1 VIERPATRDDLPA
14 IVELYCRYDERYRG
28 GPDTD
33 TGDVTGDWDSPGFDL
48 ADKTLVLEQDGA
60 VVGYAVVD
68 DDGDADTVTAL
79 DRPELDGR
87 LVDWLEARGTA
98 LAHYAPDSDRALNAL
113 FDGRG
118 WQPTRRFWRM
128 RIEHTAAPPRPVW
141 PPGVQVR
148 DYDRPADDRA
158 THALITEAFAEIGGQ
173 RLRPFEQWCSS
184 LLDTEKYD
192 ASLYLVAEQ
201 DGEIV
206 GAALSQDTGDY
217 GFVRQLAVAPA
228 QRGRGVALALL
239 HECFRRH
246 AARGLPATQ
255 LGVDA
260 GNPTGA
266 LVLYERAGMQVNEQF
281 TRWEKPAKG

>member
-1 VIERPATRDDLPA
+1 MIERPATRDDLPA
-14 IVELYCRYDERYRG
+14 IVDLYCRYDERYRG

-48 ADKTLVLEQDGA
+48 ADKTLVLEQEGA

-98 LAHYAPDSDRALNAL
+98 LQHYAPDTDRALNAL
-113 FDGRG
+113 FEGRG
-118 WQPTRRFWRM
+118 WQPGRRFWRM
-128 RIEHTAAPPRPVW
+128 RIEHMAAPPVPVW

-158 THALITEAFAEIGGQ
+158 VHAVITEAFAEIGGQ

-192 ASLYLVAEQ
+192 ATLYLVAEQ
-201 DGEIV
+201 DGEVV
-206 GAALSQDTGDY
+206 GAALSQDTGTTASCGSWPSRPRSADAAWRWRCCTSAS
-217 GFVRQLAVAPA
+217 GGTPPAGSPPRSSAWMRATRPVRSCSTREPA
-228 QRGRGVALALL
+228 CR
-239 HECFRRH
+239 
-246 AARGLPATQ
+246 
-255 LGVDA
+255 
-260 GNPTGA
+260 
-266 LVLYERAGMQVNEQF
+266 
-281 TRWEKPAKG
+281 